1 MVPLRILFLEYKE
14 RPMTKNLWLPAIGV
28 GLVAAAALT
37 SMSCGATPSPR
48 LTLRTSV
55 ASTASKTPAVPAGTA
70 GTAGATCALADGLA
84 LCGDLV
90 IDRVRVLVAKTE
102 LEKDSH
108 STGTSGPTGATGT
121 SGPTGPTGAWQDDE
135 ACEHDSACDGEDE
148 VKIGPFVADLCGA
161 ALSAPSVEI
170 LDLPVPAGTYESIK
184 FAVRALRHPAD
195 LSPALQAMQDAG
207 ASIIVE
213 GRWKG
218 ASFTFK
224 SAMRVAQENEGSFT
238 FGTGPNIATLIVNP
252 AAWFVGAN
260 GAVLDPTD
268 DANRGAILGN
278 IRCSMKIHSGEEDDD
293 REEAASCGATPT
305 SLASSRDESRAT
317 CQSES
322 AGHEAEHCHHCCVAA
337 TLACP
342 PGPAP

>member
-1 MVPLRILFLEYKE
+1 
-14 RPMTKNLWLPAIGV
+14 MTKNLWLPAIGV
-28 GLVAAAALT
+28 GLVAAATLT

-70 GTAGATCALADGLA
+70 GTAGATCALADGLT

-108 STGTSGPTGATGT
+108 STGPAGPTGA
-121 SGPTGPTGAWQDDE
+121 TGPTGAWQDDE

-161 ALSAPSVEI
+161 ALSAPSVEV

-184 FAVRALRHPAD
+184 FAVRALKHPAD

-224 SAMRVAQENEGSFT
+224 SAMRVAQENEGTFT
-238 FGTGPNIATLIVNP
+238 FGTGPNVATLIVNP
-252 AAWFVGAN
+252 AAWFVAAN

-268 DANRGAILGN
+268 DANRGAILAN
-278 IRCSMKIHSGEEDDD
+278 IRCSMKIHSGEEEDDD
-293 REEAASCGATPT
+293 DKKEAGACGATP
-305 SLASSRDESRAT
+305 AVVAASRDESKSM

-342 PGPAP
+342 PGSAP